1 MEADT
6 GIVKIDIKVL
16 NQEALKAAKETAKA
30 FGNIKVNKNMNKDLD
45 SLAASTKKTTSAAS
59 SLGKEVRNNSNDY
72 NRLQERLKTTS
83 KYFNDL
89 SQAQA
94 KSGNQYQAQLS
105 KQASLRA
112 SLTRVN
118 NALEQQKKAIV
129 DNTKQFGVNSEQT
142 EKARNKYQALQGE
155 QAKLTTDFNLL
166 NKSIGNMTPQM
177 AAAADKANL
186 FVKRMSKAGD
196 TMIDIGGKATTRMT
210 LPIVAGMGVAT
221 KAASDY
227 QYQLADIRK
236 EVVAQGYSANQVN
249 TIMKRLSSE
258 TLKWSKEFGVGTKE
272 INEGMFELVS
282 NGYNVKQAMGM
293 MPELLKT
300 MTANSDKTGLSI
312 KLTSS
317 MLEQFGM
324 NLGSN
329 NTVIRNGNKIM
340 NQMTEATHK
349 SAMSLG
355 DLKEISGNA
364 GAAMHAMGITTN
376 DFLAIAGRLKSAGI
390 DASSVGTGLSSMIT
404 RIGTGTGLAAKDL
417 QKYNIQMYDSNGK
430 MRNILD
436 VLGDMQKA
444 YQGMTDKERQKFM
457 YDVIGQE
464 NMKVGMTLMDANLG
478 RYRSLSNEI
487 QHSTGTVDKYNQTMR
502 KTNDFTEQ
510 QFKSSLHALEIE
522 FGQKLLPTL
531 TPIIK
536 QLTNMVNSFS
546 KLNGQTQQNII
557 HMGLLAA
564 AIGPVTSAL
573 GHVTKGVGNLGKGAE
588 LAIKFLGRGSGLA
601 GTAAVASKA
610 MISGGTAATGLGTSI
625 AAMAG
630 PAAVAVA
637 GIGVLGTAIYLA
649 AKASKE
655 HSEKIKQHEKILNEF
670 GVAVD
675 YRTQKSMRSF
685 NQLRQSATNDLAQ
698 LDNATVSQSK
708 KLSDDAVDKYSKMAD
723 LIIQQYQRTNK
734 KGQETVNAI
743 GVQFGEIGNKWASN
757 IDVSIKSSIDS
768 STKKL
773 NEAKRTIH
781 DILTAT
787 GGDLS
792 KMTDEQ
798 KESFTQST
806 NYIQSQTSAF
816 GIAVKDQEA
825 LYSAYV
831 KNRNKITQEYLNK
844 DLTATDKARNK
855 ALSAAKANY
864 NKQSKQLESML
875 QHNQITQKQ
884 YNQAEAALD
893 AEKQRNRSKANIEWI
908 KTTKAAYDH
917 FKNDGTE
924 YLKTKKNI
932 NDVAVKYDVT
942 GQKQYQ
948 SVLTGAYV
956 SRKKWIEEV
965 KSQNNKYISD
975 QEKSHGT
982 IEKNLD
988 KFEKSQKEVYEK
1000 MGLNS
1005 KQAKAQAEL
1014 DRQELA
1020 AETTKTA
1027 SQVEKDTKAIHASFI
1042 KGLKDGSINGSEV
1055 AKKWGLDLSDSVK
1068 KINLGKYGK
1077 KTAAEFWQD
1086 FNSGSK
1092 LGFQEAKVYFKSQI
1106 NDFKDQGLTSF
1117 KKLGSDNVAALRSG
1131 LQAGVIS
1138 LSDLKPLLGK
1148 KVLDLFPK
1156 DLNQVSNG
1164 EIASLKSGYE
1174 NGLVS
1179 LKQLKNHFGDSIYK
1193 LFPDDLSNLGKKE
1206 ISTLNTGLKDG
1217 KINASDLRAK
1227 YQKQL
1232 QEIYSQD
1239 LSDLGKNDIQSLQN
1253 ALKSGII
1260 NETELKNNFRATLD
1274 RIYSQTPKLN
1284 QISKGNLATLQQAM
1298 SLGITN
1304 PQEIANHYQKQ
1315 LESIYKKD
1323 LSHLGK
1329 SDIETLATGIKL
1341 GLPGTGKAMQQIQN
1355 QINKNAKVNLGPIGK
1370 GNIDDLVR
1378 GFEQGKIGVKGF
1390 MKALKKLIDQS
1401 TKLNEFPNGNNTI
1414 QSYANGMTDNK
1425 GAAVNAAGDV
1435 RDAAG
1440 SNFTPTD
1447 APYSHGK
1454 EHDDSFSKGI
1464 LDEQKYPL
1472 KTALDLKNGTG
1483 QNFAPTNAPYAYG
1496 SNHSILFGN
1505 GVGDNGGGAMSNSAN
1520 IVIGVNGNFNDGIDS
1535 ATNLVIQLGG
1545 SKKYSSHKSK
1555 VSKKANTSTNRPV
1568 PPGTGGT
1575 SIFQGFKN
1583 GTKGLLSK
1591 PTMAV
1596 VGDGYEPEL
1605 INYGNS
1611 EYSVSPPVPTLV
1623 HLPKFSQVFSGPDTK
1638 KIQKAT
1644 TALGIPLFAN
1654 GSGGNA
1660 LDFISNIGKT
1670 SWNWIKNV
1678 VGDIEEWVEHPVQ
1691 SWEKLVEKQFDMSS
1705 FGTANYDLGNAAKK
1719 TEKQQ
1724 TNWLKKLIEETA
1736 NPPGSR
1742 VQRWRPMVKRA
1753 LAMLGLST
1761 SEAMINKVLSQIQ
1774 TESGGNPSVI
1784 GGNDGL
1790 PDGNATG
1797 LMQVKPPTFN
1807 AYALPGH
1814 HNIMNGFDNI
1824 LAGLNYAKA
1833 TYGPSLYFLGHGHG
1847 YDNGGWIDRFGL
1859 YPISENNP
1867 EVVINPKKSSA
1878 VPLINEALSEVQKY
1892 QPNAMAKIV
1901 LPAQGITPEMASG
1914 YRPLPAKNYNSVS
1927 NNMNLNNSNNID
1939 QSLESIDKLTD
1950 TLKQLGQTLR
1960 GNCEVNIQVDG
1971 MTIST
1976 AIFPKI
1982 QMMLNKSINI
1992 QTDRRGQHKK

>member
-16 NQEALKAAKETAKA
+16 NQEAIKSAKETAKA
-30 FGNIKVNKNMNKDLD
+30 FGNIHLNKSMNKDLE
-45 SLAASTKKTTSAAS
+45 SLTASTKKTTSAAS
-59 SLGKEVRNNSNDY
+59 SLGKEINSNNNNY
-72 NRLQERLKTTS
+72 SRLQDRLKTTS

-94 KSGNQYQAQLS
+94 KAGNQYQAQLS

-118 NALEQQKKAIV
+118 NALEQQKKAIA
-129 DNTKQFGVNSEQT
+129 DNTKQFGTNAEQT
-142 EKARNKYQALQGE
+142 EKARNKYQELQGE
-155 QAKLTTDFNLL
+155 QSKLTTDFNLL

-177 AAAADKANL
+177 AIAADKANL
-186 FVKRMSKAGD
+186 FAKRMNKAGD

-236 EVVAQGYSANQVN
+236 EVIAQGYSADQVN
-249 TIMKRLSSE
+249 AIMKRLSTE

-272 INEGMFELVS
+272 INDGMFELVS

-329 NTVIRNGNKIM
+329 NAVIKNGNKIM

-355 DLKEISGNA
+355 DLKEISSNA
-364 GAAMHAMGITTN
+364 GAAMHAMGISTN

-417 QKYNIQMYDSNGK
+417 KKYNIQMYDSNGK

-487 QHSTGTVDKYNQTMR
+487 KNSTGTVDKYNQTMR

-531 TPIIK
+531 TPIIREM
-536 QLTNMVNSFS
+536 TNMVNSFS
-546 KLNGQTQQNII
+546 KLDNQTQQNIL
-557 HMGLLAA
+557 HAGLFAA
-564 AIGPVTSAL
+564 ALGPLSSIL
-573 GHVTKGVGNLGKGAE
+573 GHVTKGVGSLGKGAQF
-588 LAIKFLGRGSGLA
+588 AIKLLGKGSGLA
-601 GTAAVASKA
+601 GTATIATEALA
-610 MISGGTAATGLGTSI
+610 SGGSAAAGLGGSL

-630 PAAVAVA
+630 PAAIAVA
-637 GIGVLGTAIYLA
+637 GVAGLGTALYFAI
-649 AKASKE
+649 KASKE
-655 HSEKIKQHEKILNEF
+655 HAEKVKQHEKVLNEF
-670 GVAVD
+670 GVSVD
-675 YRTQKSMRSF
+675 YNTQKSMRSF
-685 NQLRQSATNDLAQ
+685 NKLRQSATNDLAQ
-698 LDNATVSQSK
+698 LDNATVGQSK
-708 KLSDDAVDKYSKMAD
+708 KLSDDAVNKYSKMAD
-723 LIIQQYQRTNK
+723 LIINQYERVNK
-734 KGQETVNAI
+734 KGQETVNSI
-743 GVQFGEIGNKWASN
+743 GVQFGTIGSQWASN
-757 IDVSIKSSIDS
+757 INLTLTNSFNKS
-768 STKKL
+768 TQKL
-773 NEAKRTIH
+773 NQAKQTIH

-792 KMTDEQ
+792 KMTAEQ
-798 KESFTQST
+798 KEAFTQAT

-816 GIAVKDQEA
+816 GIATKDQEA
-825 LYSAYV
+825 LYKAYV
-831 KNRNKITQEYLNK
+831 TNHNKITKDYLNK
-844 DLTATDKARNK
+844 DLSAADKARNK
-855 ALSAAKANY
+855 ALSAAKEGY
-864 NKQSKQLESML
+864 NRQSKQLETML
-875 QHNQITQKQ
+875 KNNQITKKQ
-884 YNQAEAALD
+884 YNQADAALD
-893 AEKQRNRSKANIEWI
+893 AELERNRSKANINWI
-908 KTTKAAYDH
+908 NTTKAAYSH
-917 FKNDGTE
+917 FKDTGTE

-932 NDVAVKYDVT
+932 NDVAVQYDVT
-942 GQKQYQ
+942 GQKKYQ
-948 SVLTGAYV
+948 SVLTGNFV
-956 SRKKWIEEV
+956 TRKKWIEEV
-965 KSQNNKYISD
+965 KDQNAKYIAD
-975 QEKSHGT
+975 QEKSHKT
-982 IEKNLD
+982 IEQNLD
-988 KFEKSQKEVYEK
+988 KFEKSQETAYKQ

-1020 AETTKTA
+1020 EETTKTA
-1027 SQVEKDTKAIHASFI
+1027 SEIEKDTKAIHTSFI
-1042 KGLKDGSINGSEV
+1042 NGLKNGSINGSEV
-1055 AKKWGLDLSDSVK
+1055 AKQWGLDLTNSVK
-1068 KINLGKYGK
+1068 KINLGKYGQ
-1077 KTAAEFWQD
+1077 KTAAEFWND
-1086 FNSGSK
+1086 FSSGSK
-1092 LGFQEAKVYFKSQI
+1092 VGYQEAKVYFQNEIDDLAKSSKGSIKNLSQADI
-1106 NDFKDQGLTSF
+1106 KELQAGLS
-1117 KKLGSDNVAALRSG
+1117 
-1131 LQAGVIS
+1131 AGVIS
-1138 LSDLKPLLGK
+1138 LSQLKPKFGK
-1148 KVLDLFPK
+1148 SIIDLFPK
-1156 DLNQVSNG
+1156 DLSQTSEG
-1164 EIASLKSGYE
+1164 EIKSLKTGYK
-1174 NGLVS
+1174 NGILS
-1179 LKQLKNHFGDSIYK
+1179 LNDLKKYFGDKIYQ
-1193 LFPDDLSNLGKKE
+1193 LFPN
-1206 ISTLNTGLKDG
+1206 
-1217 KINASDLRAK
+1217 
-1227 YQKQL
+1227 
-1232 QEIYSQD
+1232 D
-1239 LSDLGKNDIQSLQN
+1239 LSDLSK
-1253 ALKSGII
+1253 K
-1260 NETELKNNFRATLD
+1260 ELKTLHD
-1274 RIYSQTPKLN
+1274 GLKNGSFSVNDLQAKYKNQLDQIYN
-1284 QISKGNLATLQQAM
+1284 Q
-1298 SLGITN
+1298 
-1304 PQEIANHYQKQ
+1304 
-1315 LESIYKKD
+1315 D
-1323 LSHLGK
+1323 LSHLGTQQ
-1329 SDIETLATGIKL
+1329 INTLARGLQL
-1341 GLPGTGKAMQQIQN
+1341 GLPEAKQAMQKIQGE
-1355 QINKNAKVNLGPIGK
+1355 INKKARVNLGPIGK
-1370 GNIDDLVR
+1370 GNIDDLVK
-1378 GFEQGKIGVKGF
+1378 GFEQGKIGVKTF
-1390 MKALKKLIDQS
+1390 MKDLQKLIDKS
-1401 TKLNEFPNGNNTI
+1401 TKI
-1414 QSYANGMTDNK
+1414 DASANGRRTTQTYADGMSDNK
-1425 GAAVNAAGDV
+1425 GAATNAANDV
-1435 RDAAG
+1435 RTG
-1440 SNFTPTD
+1440 SEANLAPTD
-1447 APYSHGK
+1447 APYNHGK

-1472 KTALDLKNGTG
+1472 TTAFNLKTDTG
-1483 QNFAPTNAPYAYG
+1483 ENFSPTGAPYAYG

-1505 GVGDNGGGAMSNSAN
+1505 GIGDNAGGAMTNSAN
-1520 IVIGVNGNFNDGIDS
+1520 IVIGVNGNFNDAIDS

-1545 SKKYSSHKSK
+1545 SKKYSTHKSK
-1555 VSKKANTSTNRPV
+1555 ATKKANTVSNKPL
-1568 PPGTGGT
+1568 PAGSGGK
-1575 SIFQGFKN
+1575 SIFNPYKN
-1583 GTKGLLSK
+1583 GTNGMLASAQ
-1591 PTMAV
+1591 TAI

-1605 INYGNS
+1605 ISYGNG
-1611 EYSVSPPVPTLV
+1611 EYAISPPVPTLV
-1623 HLPKFSQVFSGPDTK
+1623 HLPKFSQVFSGPETK
-1638 KIQKAT
+1638 KIQRVT
-1644 TALGIPLFAN
+1644 TALGIPMFAN

-1660 LDFISNIGKT
+1660 LDFFSNIGKS
-1670 SWNWIKNV
+1670 SWNWIKKV

-1705 FGTANYDLGNAAKK
+1705 FGTANLDLGNAAKK

-1736 NPPGSR
+1736 NPPGAG
-1742 VQRWRPMVKRA
+1742 VQRWRPYVERA

-1761 SEAMINKVLSQIQ
+1761 SEGMVNKVLSQIQ
-1774 TESGGNPSVI
+1774 TESGGNPSAI

-1797 LMQVKPPTFN
+1797 LMQVKPRTFA

-1824 LAGLNYAKA
+1824 LAGLNYARA
-1833 TYGPSLYFLGHGHG
+1833 RYGPSLYFLGHGHG
-1847 YDNGGWIDRFGL
+1847 YDNGGWINRFGL

-1878 VPLINEALSEVQKY
+1878 VPLINEALAEVQKY
-1892 QPNAMAKIV
+1892 QPNALTKIV
-1901 LPAQGITPEMASG
+1901 LPAQEITPEMASG
-1914 YRPLPAKNYNSVS
+1914 YRPLPANSYTNIS
-1927 NNMNLNNSNNID
+1927 NNTNLNNSNSTD
-1939 QSLESIDKLTD
+1939 QSLKSIDKLTD

-1960 GNCEVNIQVDG
+1960 GDCEVNIQVDG

-1982 QMMLNKSINI
+1982 QMMLNKSINV

>member
-186 FVKRMSKAGD
+186 FAKRMSKAGD

-249 TIMKRLSSE
+249 AIMKRLSSE

-364 GAAMHAMGITTN
+364 GAAMHAMGISTN

-685 NQLRQSATNDLAQ
+685 NKLRQSATNDLAQ

-757 IDVSIKSSIDS
+757 IDISIKSSIDS

-773 NEAKRTIH
+773 NEARRTIH
-781 DILTAT
+781 DILVVT

-798 KESFTQST
+798 KESFTQAT

-908 KTTKAAYDH
+908 KTTKAAYEH
-917 FKNDGTE
+917 YKNDGTE

-932 NDVAVKYDVT
+932 NDVAVKYDIT

-1027 SQVEKDTKAIHASFI
+1027 SQIEKDTKAIHESFI

-1435 RDAAG
+1435 RDKSE
-1440 SNFTPTD
+1440 SNLTPTD
-1447 APYSHGK
+1447 QPNQHGN
-1454 EHDDSFSKGI
+1454 DFSKQFGQGI
-1464 LDEQKYPL
+1464 QDLIDNPF
-1472 KTALDLKNGTG
+1472 TAAGNVKDKAESNLT
-1483 QNFAPTNAPYAYG
+1483 PTDKPHKHGA
-1496 SNHSILFGN
+1496 NHSILFGQ
-1505 GVGDNGGGAMSNSAN
+1505 GIFDTGGSPLGISAN
-1520 IVIGVNGNFNDGIDS
+1520 IEDGVNGNFNGGIDS
-1535 ATNLVIQLGG
+1535 ANNISNQLG
-1545 SKKYSSHKSK
+1545 SKKKYSSHKAKSRTK
-1555 VSKKANTSTNRPV
+1555 VTFDPLHL
-1568 PPGTGGT
+1568 
-1575 SIFQGFKN
+1575 FKN
-1583 GTKGLLSK
+1583 GTQGFLQKA
-1591 PTMAV
+1591 TTAI

-1605 INYGNS
+1605 ISYGND
-1611 EYSVSPPVPTLV
+1611 EYAISPPNPTLV
-1623 HLPKFSQVFSGPDTK
+1623 HLPKFSQVFSGAETK
-1638 KIQKAT
+1638 KIQKT
-1644 TALGIPLFAN
+1644 TAAFGVPMFAN
-1654 GSGGNA
+1654 GTGG
-1660 LDFISNIGKT
+1660 
-1670 SWNWIKNV
+1670 SWLNTAWDWIKKA
-1678 VGDIEEWVEHPVQ
+1678 VGDIEEWVEHPIQ
-1691 SWEKLVEKQFDMSS
+1691 SWEKLINTNFDMTNFGNNSEM
-1705 FGTANYDLGNAAKK
+1705 GTA
-1719 TEKQQ
+1719 TESVEKQQ

-1736 NPPGSR
+1736 NPPGSG
-1742 VQRWRPMVKRA
+1742 VQRWRPMVERA